1 MMERK
6 NKNRYMDTDGMN
18 ELRMAV
24 VEKALRDY
32 ADLKRTKNPRKLPAM
47 NLLMAWFH
55 DPVFSFWCSQN
66 PDRLLRQMDKNI
78 AEGKVFAAALTLPS
92 HE

>member
-1 MMERK
+1 MTERK

-32 ADLKRTKNPRKLPAM
+32 ADLKRTKNPCKLLEM

-55 DPVFSFWCSQN
+55 DPVFSFWCSQD
-66 PDRLLRQMDKNI
+66 PDRLLLQMDKNI
-78 AEGKVFAAALTLPS
+78 AEGKVFAAALIRPS
-92 HE
+92 QE